1 MSKAGIYVANTKTQA
16 VAAGGTIALGATVRR
31 YGNDRCCN
39 PVINLT
45 GNGITLNEPGYYN
58 VDVNVTDEPT
68 AAGAVTVTLYQDG
81 MPVTG
86 AVASNTAAAG
96 SDATA
101 VAIPATVRVLGCN
114 SSILT
119 VVLTAGAGNM
129 TNAAVRVIKVKD

>member
-1 MSKAGIYVANTKTQA
+1 MSKAGIYVVNANTQA
-16 VAAGGTIALGATVRR
+16 VAAGGTIALGTTVRR

-39 PVINLT
+39 PVVNLT
-45 GNGITLNEPGYYN
+45 GNGIALNEPGYYS
-58 VDVNVTDEPT
+58 VDVNVTGEPT
-68 AAGAVTVTLYQDG
+68 AAGAVTVTLFQDG
-81 MPVTG
+81 VAVSG

-119 VVLTAGAGNM
+119 VVLTAGAGNV
-129 TNAAVRVIKVKD
+129 TNAAVRVTKVKD